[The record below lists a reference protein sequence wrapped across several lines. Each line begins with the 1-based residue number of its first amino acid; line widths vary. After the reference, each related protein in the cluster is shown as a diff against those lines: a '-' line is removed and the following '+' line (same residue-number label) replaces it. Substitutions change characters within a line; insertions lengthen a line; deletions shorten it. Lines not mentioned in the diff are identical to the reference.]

1 LFQPTYS
8 IANPI
13 ANSWALFDGYCEDSL
28 EGRLLLAARSS
39 SERDYDLGTANGVI
53 MLRDFCKVCDLS
65 SAAGWID
72 SYGFPWSADRVHLD
86 EFGLEYGVLLEDVI
100 ERAQSMRLLLRL
112 TSIVR
117 GNTKSKTYYKN
128 VLAWPVADSPLAGGG
143 NLLDQKTWRDL
154 APALIL
160 CGREN
165 AKEYYFGRLRTHQE
179 LAVAFVPKVSS
190 WCGRLM
196 PPLLEA
202 LEPVERS
209 FCSRVDFRP
218 VFVSSEFGHSGFE
231 AVVNYAAASVLL
243 EVLPRLIRGVF
254 PSLAPGAVVDGRI
267 NLTSRQFFPSPLAL
281 MAYEIYKKLMP
292 AQIRRATIY

>member
-1 LFQPTYS
+1 MYQPTNS
-8 IANPI
+8 IAHSITNP
-13 ANSWALFDGYCEDSL
+13 WALFEGYCEDSL
-28 EGRLLLAARSS
+28 DGLLLLAARSS
-39 SERDYDLGTANGVI
+39 AERDYDLGTANGAI
-53 MLRDFCKVCDLS
+53 MLRDFCKVSDS
-65 SAAGWID
+65 RSATGWIEA
-72 SYGFPWSADRVHLD
+72 YGFPWSADRVHLD

-100 ERAQSMRLLLRL
+100 ERAQSMRLLQRL

-117 GNTKSKTYYKN
+117 GNIKSKTYYQH

-143 NLLDQKTWRDL
+143 NLLDHNTWRDL
-154 APALIL
+154 APAHIL

-165 AKEYYFGRLRTHQE
+165 AKEFYFGRLLTRQE

-218 VFVSSEFGHSGFE
+218 VFVSSEFGHRGFE

-254 PSLAPGAVVDGRI
+254 PSLAAGVSLDGRI
-267 NLTSRQFFPSPLAL
+267 NLTRRQFFPSPLAL

-292 AQIRRATIY
+292 VQIIAKGQ